1 MNLIPW
7 FNEISGPLLRM
18 ADEGLVTR
26 GVVFLLTVARL
37 SGFFFIGPLL
47 GRSIVSWPVRVGLVI
62 LLTLIVA
69 PGLSLPESQPP
80 VQQVVH
86 EDQNASRLEVALI
99 TETSDRVPA
108 NIAIA
113 LGCEVALGGALGLAV
128 AIFLSGL
135 KLAGAWLDRH
145 SGLGM
150 GSVLNPEYSAGA
162 SAPAELMPLFCVT
175 VILLMQPVNGHL
187 LVIRFVLDTFHAIPL
202 GAAQLP
208 GSLLELIK
216 SIVQQSL
223 ILGLRL
229 AMPFVVAMS
238 LLDMTFSWARRT
250 SGFDLTSTAL
260 AFRVSAGLLILA
272 ATLPGIPEAVSSS
285 LFETLQAADS
295 LLANQT

>member
-7 FNEISGPLLRM
+7 MNDATPLLRM
-18 ADEGLVTR
+18 VDEGLVAR
-26 GVVFLLTVARL
+26 GVVFLLTAARL
-37 SGFFFIGPLL
+37 AGFFFIGPLL
-47 GRSIVSWPVRVGLVI
+47 GRSLVSWQVRAGLVI

-69 PGLSLPESQPP
+69 PGIPLPELQPP

-86 EDQNASRLEVALI
+86 DQNATHLDVAHV
-99 TETSDRVPA
+99 TETSGGVPT

-113 LGCEVALGGALGLAV
+113 LGCEVAIGGALGLAV
-128 AIFLSGL
+128 VIFLSAL
-135 KLAGAWLDRH
+135 KLAGEWLDRH

-150 GSVLNPEYSAGA
+150 GSVLNPEYSAGG
-162 SAPAELMPLFCVT
+162 SAPAELLPLFCVA

-187 LVIRFVLDTFHAIPL
+187 LVVRFVLDMFHAIPL
-202 GAAQLP
+202 GAAQIP

-238 LLDMTFSWARRT
+238 LLDMTLGWARRT
-250 SGFDLTSTAL
+250 SRFDLTSTAL
-260 AFRVSAGLLILA
+260 AFRVGAGLLTLA

-285 LFETLQAADS
+285 LFETLQVADS